1 MTLFLSLH
9 STSSAKI
16 WLGRN
21 ADIGKKNA
29 LRDQKSLRFP
39 PKPTPNTRDL
49 SFSASRRV
57 YKLLKSS
64 LGKSAFGLVSGSVDV
79 GSHTLNF
86 QMARNLR
93 RRAKEERQLD
103 DQGVDLGRARCNSL
117 ACLFAVREERRGS
130 VPRASLR
137 KPGIG
142 GCTGEFWKPRSW
154 GQDGRL

>member
-39 PKPTPNTRDL
+39 PKPTPNTSDL

-64 LGKSAFGLVSGSVDV
+64 LGKSAFGLVSGSVVV
-79 GSHTLNF
+79 GSHTLKF
-86 QMARNLR
+86 RPRKVASTGKR
-93 RRAKEERQLD
+93 ERQLD
-103 DQGVDLGRARCNSL
+103 EQGLDLGRARCNSL
-117 ACLFAVREERRGS
+117 ACLFAVRAERRGS

-142 GCTGEFWKPRSW
+142 RCTGEFWKPRSW